1 MSRKLLATVGV
12 ALLLVTAGCA
22 GSLNPAASANAQT
35 DQTNGTDRSGNSTI
49 SVSASGQVEAEPDQ
63 AVLQVAVLASGDD
76 ANAVRE
82 QVAQNVTRMREALR
96 NAGIADD
103 QIRTVQYS
111 IDQQYREENGE
122 RRPDGFQGVHAFEIT
137 LSNVSRAGP
146 VIDAAVS
153 NGADRVQ
160 SVQLTLSE
168 ERRREVRADAL
179 RNAMDNARADADV
192 IAESANL
199 TVSGVH
205 TVSTGDVGFSS
216 VRAEAL
222 TAQSDAGTQIESGPV
237 TVTAQVSVTYN
248 ATG

>member
-22 GSLNPAASANAQT
+22 GSLNPTESANAQT
-35 DQTNGTDRSGNSTI
+35 EQGDSGSETI
-49 SVSASGQVEAEPDQ
+49 GVSASGQAAAEPDQ
-63 AVLQVAVLASGDD
+63 AVLQVAVVASDDD

-82 QVAQNVTRMREALR
+82 RLAQNATQMQEALR
-96 NAGIADD
+96 NAGVADD
-103 QIRTVQYS
+103 RIRTVQYS
-111 IDQQYREENGE
+111 IDQRYREENGE
-122 RRPDGFQGVHAFEIT
+122 RRAAGFEGVHAFEIT
-137 LSNVSRAGP
+137 LSNVSRAGGI
-146 VIDAAVS
+146 IDTAVS
-153 NGADRVQ
+153 NGADRVD

-168 ERRREVRADAL
+168 ERKQEVRADAL
-179 RNAMDNARADADV
+179 RDAMDNARADADV

-205 TVSTGDVGFSS
+205 TATTSDVGFSPIRTES
-216 VRAEAL
+216 L
-222 TAQSDAGTQIESGPV
+222 TADVAGDAGTSIESGPV